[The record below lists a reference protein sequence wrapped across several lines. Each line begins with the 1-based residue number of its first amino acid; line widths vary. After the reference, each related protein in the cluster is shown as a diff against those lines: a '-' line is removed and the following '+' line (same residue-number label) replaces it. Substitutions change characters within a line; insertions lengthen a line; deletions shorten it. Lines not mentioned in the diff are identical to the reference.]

1 MIACLKWGSLHTHT
15 HTRYT
20 FFECVCTFLFTPHLT
35 LSKMKR
41 RGVTYACV
49 DVRRAQ
55 GSLAICSIS
64 QLWPRLRDSSLKFRN
79 VRLWF
84 YTHIR
89 EYLCKVLDTKWR
101 KIVELQLPDMVWR
114 FWSVCSRSAMFFS
127 PRERKSHRPWYFFCF
142 YLKIDTTLSDNVI
155 TYKDEILEL
164 KTTSCMV
171 ETILQRMN
179 DERIQFFERIH
190 FWRSTGLAWR
200 NGETVIEVRCDY
212 DSCGL

>member
-1 MIACLKWGSLHTHT
+1 MLKIDPCWKIPKSHPSWARGMYEEHKALWRFVVSL
-15 HTRYT
+15 
-20 FFECVCTFLFTPHLT
+20 
-35 LSKMKR
+35 
-41 RGVTYACV
+41 
-49 DVRRAQ
+49 
-55 GSLAICSIS
+55 